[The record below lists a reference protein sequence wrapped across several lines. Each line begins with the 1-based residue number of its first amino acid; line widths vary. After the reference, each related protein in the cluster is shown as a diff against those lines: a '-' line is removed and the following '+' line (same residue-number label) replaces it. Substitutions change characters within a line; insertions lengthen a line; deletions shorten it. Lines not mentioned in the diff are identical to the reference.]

1 MLCCCWKICLPV
13 ISGHSRKNIDMPSSW
28 NSKHFAGKCSDAL
41 RPLPWLLIENFYD
54 PTWGI
59 AVDARF
65 PVAGTAVTHPVNPS
79 FLWCRMDVATSIA
92 WACGSTSDS
101 DAPVSSCASGL
112 VWKGEREPQHNE
124 NIYIYEALIGLL
136 FPVVSGKYMRLWSQ
150 YISFGRSMTY
160 LVHTF
165 RLPGGLVLCY
175 SLRMTDRLMS
185 ITMMPSYTIIN
196 YIINHVIKYHQLSS
210 TI

>member
-1 MLCCCWKICLPV
+1 
-13 ISGHSRKNIDMPSSW
+13 MPSSW

-79 FLWCRMDVATSIA
+79 FLWCRMNVATSIA

-112 VWKGEREPQHNE
+112 VWKGEREPQHDE
-124 NIYIYEALIGLL
+124 NIYNIYIWSLDRLALLSS
-136 FPVVSGKYMRLWSQ
+136 FWKNMRLWSQ
-150 YISFGRSMTY
+150 YISFGGSMTY

-185 ITMMPSYTIIN
+185 ITMIPSSTIIN
-196 YIINHVIKYHQLSS
+196 CHQLS
-210 TI
+210 I